1 MGIVAMLQG
10 NGDGNVS
17 VAPRGRGGD
26 SRVRKLDGQ
35 GTLPAAFSAF
45 PAEGVECPPPSALFD
60 RLDIVVF
67 VVVDRIIGYG
77 HVVPW
82 RRGSP
87 EKLDEMPQALLLGR
101 IAVGAAQWPPPCSTW
116 SVP

>member
-17 VAPRGRGGD
+17 VAPRRRGGN
-26 SRVRKLDGQ
+26 SRVRELDGH
-35 GTLPAAFSAF
+35 GALSATLAAL

-60 RLDIVVF
+60 RFNIVVL
-67 VVVDRIIGYG
+67 VIVDNIIGYG
-77 HVVPW
+77 HVVP
-82 RRGSP
+82 RRRSSP

-101 IAVGAAQWPPPCSTW
+101 IAV
-116 SVP
+116 